1 MIRFHLLLL
10 LLAPALIGAP
20 SDKLP
25 QPKLSD
31 IRTNVYT
38 YLNERVRV
46 EGFVTEYIDANSKTT
61 AFYYLKD
68 DWGGVIRVRTS
79 SGSPAVGRR
88 YQITGPVGFDPRT
101 QDAYISEE
109 QRAELGGP
117 QSSVAAAPAARNA
130 QPAADKSEAAVSTGW
145 LMTITGLAILLA
157 LIIAALFVVL
167 RRSRSARPSTADVR
181 RAAAQ
186 PAETI
191 PTPQQVIE
199 GKTIKLHAPP
209 PNTIKLLPA
218 WLDVVGGEDVV
229 KQVRF
234 YKLRG
239 DRDEFT
245 FGRADG
251 RPYAHIQLKPMT
263 VSSRQAKVEF
273 AGGKVLLTNLAT
285 QDSNPTKLNGH
296 ELKVNESVPLA
307 DKDTIEMGEV
317 VFRFHNA

>member
-1 MIRFHLLLL
+1 MHRRRLPLLILGSLL
-10 LLAPALIGAP
+10 IVAA
-20 SDKLP
+20 SEKLP
-25 QPKLSD
+25 QPKVMD

-68 DWGGVIRVRTS
+68 DWGGLIRVRTS

-88 YQITGPVGFDPRT
+88 YAITGPVGFDPRT

-109 QRAELGGP
+109 QRTEISATP
-117 QSSVAAAPAARNA
+117 AATTAPATQR
-130 QPAADKSEAAVSTGW
+130 KSELSVP
-145 LMTITGLAILLA
+145 TIWIATIAILAIVFLV
-157 LIIAALFVVL
+157 ITVALFVVL
-167 RRSRSARPSTADVR
+167 RRSRSARPTTADIR

-186 PAETI
+186 TVEAAPN
-191 PTPQQVIE
+191 PQQIVE
-199 GKTIKLHAPP
+199 GKTIKLHSPP

-218 WLDVVGGEDVV
+218 WLEVVGGDGVV

-251 RPYAHIQLKPMT
+251 RPYGHIQLKPMT
-263 VSSRQAKVEF
+263 VSSRQARVEF
-273 AGGKVLLTNLAT
+273 SNGKVLLTNFAGP
-285 QDSNPTKLNGH
+285 DSNPTKLNGH
-296 ELKVNESVPLA
+296 ELNINEAIPLA
-307 DKDTIEMGEV
+307 DKDMIEMGEV
-317 VFRFHNA
+317 VFRFHNG